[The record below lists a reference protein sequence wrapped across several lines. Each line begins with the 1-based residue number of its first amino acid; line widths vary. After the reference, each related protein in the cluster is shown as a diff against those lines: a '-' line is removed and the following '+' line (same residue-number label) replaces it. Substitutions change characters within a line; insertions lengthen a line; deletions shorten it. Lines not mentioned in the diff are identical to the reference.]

1 MVDTMALPATF
12 AIQRALQ
19 DELKVE
25 SRIGATFGKVYCGVV
40 GGVRR
45 HEFAAMGAPV
55 SCYGV
60 YHFL

>member
-19 DELKVE
+19 DELNVE

-55 SCYGV
+55 G
-60 YHFL
+60 